1 MHHMI
6 HSLIT
11 TNPRPSPP
19 QQEAQLMTKDTVDP
33 SLLELDDEAL
43 MEERVK

>member
-1 MHHMI
+1 MI

-11 TNPRPSPP
+11 IHPPPSP
-19 QQEAQLMTKDTVDP
+19 QQQGAQLMTKDTVDP

>member
-1 MHHMI
+1 MI
-6 HSLIT
+6 HSLIAT
-11 TNPRPSPP
+11 HPPPCPP

-33 SLLELDDEAL
+33 GLLELDDKAL